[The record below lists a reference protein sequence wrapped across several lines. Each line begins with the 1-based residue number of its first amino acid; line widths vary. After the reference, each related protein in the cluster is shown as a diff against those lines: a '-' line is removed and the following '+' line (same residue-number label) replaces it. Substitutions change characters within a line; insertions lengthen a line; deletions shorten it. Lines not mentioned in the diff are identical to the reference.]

1 MYKKLIFTVFSI
13 LFIAVCFF
21 YGFNAFYPLKYLDI
35 IEKYAETYD
44 LPIAFVCAVIQAESR
59 FDMDAVSKKDARGLM
74 QIAKITSDWAA
85 EEIPI
90 ENYSYEDIFDPELN
104 IMIGCWY
111 LNRLGKQFDGA
122 ADTVLA
128 AYNAGSGNVAK
139 WLSSPENSNDGINLY
154 YVPFGE
160 TRLYIEKVNR
170 NVNIYEFILCL
181 NNLRTAK

>member
-1 MYKKLIFTVFSI
+1 MLKKLVLTVFAV
-13 LFIAVCFF
+13 LFITVCIY
-21 YGFNAFYPLKYLDI
+21 YGFNTLYPLKYLDI
-35 IEKYAETYD
+35 IEKNAETYD
-44 LPIAFVCAVIQAESR
+44 LPIALVCAVIHAESR
-59 FDMDAVSKKDARGLM
+59 FDADAVSKKDARGLM
-74 QIAKITSDWAA
+74 QIAKITADWAA

-90 ENYSYEDIFDPELN
+90 EYYSYDDIFEPEVN

-111 LNRLGKQFDGA
+111 LDRLRRQFDGA

-160 TRLYIEKVNR
+160 TRLYIEKVNK
-170 NVNIYEFILCL
+170 NIKIYEFILCL
-181 NNLRTAK
+181 NNIGTGK